1 MRAVTIALAAIPVVF
16 GGLGLAAI
24 SGALDPLMPPST
36 VADDSHLGP
45 DATHTS
51 ESAAN
56 SGTSIDGRRP
66 HLSVIDGYANFALP
80 VHISGILSLLPVAD
94 ADLAPLP
101 SAEGRDDDTES
112 AGTSWN
118 APDEASP
125 HVGTPAAPVAPPV
138 RDYSPSGAEPTIAN
152 QAPSPSRPMP
162 PTLPSHSPLGGGGGD
177 WQRPIQESLRAPE
190 SQASR
195 TEEQIS
201 NARPPHA
208 GVPGR
213 PRMPTHRVRQRTQ
226 RITTAGRTTATQAI
240 PETETETGTVIPA
253 TPAMATLETAT
264 ATQARA
270 ASAPTAPRS
279 TSTPN
284 APTTPAGREARTVTR
299 GRAAG
304 DDTLHV
310 AYSHPMVEF
319 GASADHRG
327 HHVHH
332 GRRVR
337 GHGRLH
343 RAAALSQR

>member
-36 VADDSHLGP
+36 VADDSPLGP

-66 HLSVIDGYANFALP
+66 HLSVIDGYANLALP
-80 VHISGILSLLPVAD
+80 VHIPAILSLLPVAD
-94 ADLAPLP
+94 ANLAPLP
-101 SAEGRDDDTES
+101 GAEGRDDDTES
-112 AGTSWN
+112 AGTSSN

-125 HVGTPAAPVAPPV
+125 HVGPPAAPVAPPV

-162 PTLPSHSPLGGGGGD
+162 PTLPSHSPLGGGGGN

-190 SQASR
+190 SQASW
-195 TEEQIS
+195 TKEQIN

-213 PRMPTHRVRQRTQ
+213 PPHADTQ
-226 RITTAGRTTATQAI
+226 GPPAHAADNNGRSDNGNPGNSGNGNSGNGNGNSGQGRF
-240 PETETETGTVIPA
+240 GTDGAKVDLDSKRPDH
-253 TPAMATLETAT
+253 PGGPGGPDGN
-264 ATQARA
+264 AR
-270 ASAPTAPRS
+270 SG
-279 TSTPN
+279 
-284 APTTPAGREARTVTR
+284 GR
-299 GRAAG
+299 
-304 DDTLHV
+304 
-310 AYSHPMVEF
+310 
-319 GASADHRG
+319 
-327 HHVHH
+327 
-332 GRRVR
+332 
-337 GHGRLH
+337 
-343 RAAALSQR
+343 

>member
-36 VADDSHLGP
+36 VADDSPLGP

-66 HLSVIDGYANFALP
+66 HLSVIDGYANLALP
-80 VHISGILSLLPVAD
+80 VHISAILSLLPVAD

-101 SAEGRDDDTES
+101 GAEGRDDDTES
-112 AGTSWN
+112 AGTSSN
-118 APDEASP
+118 APDEGSP

-138 RDYSPSGAEPTIAN
+138 RDYSPS
-152 QAPSPSRPMP
+152 
-162 PTLPSHSPLGGGGGD
+162 TLPSHSPLGGGGGD

-195 TEEQIS
+195 TEEQIN

-213 PRMPTHRVRQRTQ
+213 PPHADTQ
-226 RITTAGRTTATQAI
+226 GPPAHAADNNGRSDNGKPGNSGNGNGNGNSGNSGNGNSGNGNGNSGQGRFGTDGAKVDLDSKRPDHAGG
-240 PETETETGTVIPA
+240 PGGPDGN
-253 TPAMATLETAT
+253 
-264 ATQARA
+264 AR
-270 ASAPTAPRS
+270 SG
-279 TSTPN
+279 
-284 APTTPAGREARTVTR
+284 GR
-299 GRAAG
+299 
-304 DDTLHV
+304 
-310 AYSHPMVEF
+310 
-319 GASADHRG
+319 
-327 HHVHH
+327 
-332 GRRVR
+332 
-337 GHGRLH
+337 
-343 RAAALSQR
+343 

>member
-36 VADDSHLGP
+36 VADDSPLGP

-66 HLSVIDGYANFALP
+66 HLSVIDGYANLALP
-80 VHISGILSLLPVAD
+80 VHIPAILSLLPVAD

-101 SAEGRDDDTES
+101 GAEGRDDDTES
-112 AGTSWN
+112 AGTSSN

-195 TEEQIS
+195 TEEQIN

-213 PRMPTHRVRQRTQ
+213 PPHADTQ
-226 RITTAGRTTATQAI
+226 GPPAHAADNNGRSDNGNPGNSGNGNSGNGNGNSGQGRF
-240 PETETETGTVIPA
+240 GTDGAKVDLDSKRPDH
-253 TPAMATLETAT
+253 PGGPGGPDGN
-264 ATQARA
+264 AR
-270 ASAPTAPRS
+270 SG
-279 TSTPN
+279 
-284 APTTPAGREARTVTR
+284 GR
-299 GRAAG
+299 
-304 DDTLHV
+304 
-310 AYSHPMVEF
+310 
-319 GASADHRG
+319 
-327 HHVHH
+327 
-332 GRRVR
+332 
-337 GHGRLH
+337 
-343 RAAALSQR
+343 

>member
-213 PRMPTHRVRQRTQ
+213 PPHADTQ
-226 RITTAGRTTATQAI
+226 GPPAHAADNNGRSDNGNPGNSGNGNGNGNGNSGNSGNGNSGNGNGNSGQGRFGTDGAKVDLDSKRPDHAGG
-240 PETETETGTVIPA
+240 PGGPDGN
-253 TPAMATLETAT
+253 
-264 ATQARA
+264 AR
-270 ASAPTAPRS
+270 SG
-279 TSTPN
+279 
-284 APTTPAGREARTVTR
+284 GR
-299 GRAAG
+299 
-304 DDTLHV
+304 
-310 AYSHPMVEF
+310 
-319 GASADHRG
+319 
-327 HHVHH
+327 
-332 GRRVR
+332 
-337 GHGRLH
+337 
-343 RAAALSQR
+343 

>member
-36 VADDSHLGP
+36 VADDSPLGP

-66 HLSVIDGYANFALP
+66 HLSVIDGYANLALP
-80 VHISGILSLLPVAD
+80 VHIPAILSLLPVAD
-94 ADLAPLP
+94 ANLAPLP
-101 SAEGRDDDTES
+101 GAEGRDDDTES
-112 AGTSWN
+112 AGTSSN

-190 SQASR
+190 SQASW
-195 TEEQIS
+195 TKEQIN

-213 PRMPTHRVRQRTQ
+213 PPHADTQ
-226 RITTAGRTTATQAI
+226 GPPAHAADNNGRSDNGNPGNSGNGNSGNGNGNSGQGRF
-240 PETETETGTVIPA
+240 GTDGAKVDLDSKRPDH
-253 TPAMATLETAT
+253 PGGPGGPDGN
-264 ATQARA
+264 AR
-270 ASAPTAPRS
+270 SG
-279 TSTPN
+279 
-284 APTTPAGREARTVTR
+284 GR
-299 GRAAG
+299 
-304 DDTLHV
+304 
-310 AYSHPMVEF
+310 
-319 GASADHRG
+319 
-327 HHVHH
+327 
-332 GRRVR
+332 
-337 GHGRLH
+337 
-343 RAAALSQR
+343 

>member
-36 VADDSHLGP
+36 VADDSPLGP

-66 HLSVIDGYANFALP
+66 HLSVIDGYANLALP
-80 VHISGILSLLPVAD
+80 VHIPAILSLLPVAD

-101 SAEGRDDDTES
+101 GAEGRDDDTES
-112 AGTSWN
+112 AGTSSN

-125 HVGTPAAPVAPPV
+125 HVGPPAAPVAPPV

-162 PTLPSHSPLGGGGGD
+162 PTLPSHSPLGGGGGN

-195 TEEQIS
+195 TEEQIN

-213 PRMPTHRVRQRTQ
+213 PPHADTQ
-226 RITTAGRTTATQAI
+226 GPPAHAADNNGRSDNGNPGNSGNGNSGNGNGNSGQGRF
-240 PETETETGTVIPA
+240 GTDGAKVDLDSKRPDH
-253 TPAMATLETAT
+253 PGGPGGPDGN
-264 ATQARA
+264 AR
-270 ASAPTAPRS
+270 SG
-279 TSTPN
+279 
-284 APTTPAGREARTVTR
+284 GR
-299 GRAAG
+299 
-304 DDTLHV
+304 
-310 AYSHPMVEF
+310 
-319 GASADHRG
+319 
-327 HHVHH
+327 
-332 GRRVR
+332 
-337 GHGRLH
+337 
-343 RAAALSQR
+343 